1 MQKAIDAENINILII
16 PLSVFDSESLENFL
30 NEKIV
35 DKRDKDEF
43 IVVLGNDELDFPT
56 LVSYGLTETD
66 RYNYTIRSE
75 GEELI
80 QSWGAQWMK
89 DNGFLMSH

>member
-1 MQKAIDAENINILII
+1 MQKAIDAENINLLVI

-43 IVVLGNDELDFPT
+43 VVVLGNDELDFPT

-66 RYNYTIRSE
+66 RYNDTIRSE
-75 GEELI
+75 VEELI
-80 QSWGAQWMK
+80 QIWGAQWMK